1 MTGGRAY
8 LYDPSGRHVAALH
21 GESVRAM
28 RLSESIRSRAD
39 GTDRFD
45 ELFEL
50 LQEHAAIGSVLAR
63 RLVLSES
70 LAADT
75 WLVEPI
81 AVSHEASLAGLDP
94 AVAGAVSAVTVRA

>member
-8 LYDPSGRHVAALH
+8 LYDPNGRHVAAVH
-21 GESVRAM
+21 ADSARTM
-28 RLSESIRSRAD
+28 RLSEAIRARED

-45 ELFEL
+45 ELFGL
-50 LQEHAAIGSVLAR
+50 LQDHAAIGSSLAR

-75 WLVEPI
+75 WLVEPVGVPDQRSE
-81 AVSHEASLAGLDP
+81 AVLDP
-94 AVAGAVSAVTVRA
+94 AASVTSGAAIRA

>member
-1 MTGGRAY
+1 
-8 LYDPSGRHVAALH
+8 
-21 GESVRAM
+21 M

-50 LQEHAAIGSVLAR
+50 LQEHAALGSVLAR

-81 AVSHEASLAGLDP
+81 AVSHEGSLAGLDP